1 MICVSREQYAFI
13 KGINILSEVL
23 MLNKGMN
30 LYLKREKQLLV
41 FKVDFKNAYAQLHW
55 DFLDV
60 IMKKM

>member
-41 FKVDFKNAYAQLHW
+41 FKVDFKNAYA
-55 DFLDV
+55 
-60 IMKKM
+60 